1 MTSLTSLQGRALHIR
16 WAN

>member
-1 MTSLTSLQGRALHIR
+1 MASLTSLQGRALHIR